1 MSLQN
6 TDDFLTI
13 VTGASS
19 GLGAATA
26 HKLALEGRRVLTLQR
41 RPPETVMRDGYRYP
55 IEFMEVDLY
64 DHGAIDQVT
73 QIIKQKYQVG
83 YLVNNAGVNRPGS
96 IEAVNEDDLDA
107 VWQLNIKA
115 PIQLI
120 QAFLPQMKANRF
132 GRIVNISS
140 RAILGKTERIA
151 YVSSK
156 MGVVGL
162 TLSLSLEVAPFGIT
176 VNVIAPGPVET
187 ELFTRGHPVG
197 SERRAFVIDSV
208 PMKRLGTPEDIARGI
223 SFFLSPENGF
233 ITGQLLYVCGG
244 ISVSGSGG
252 L

>member
-1 MSLQN
+1 
-6 TDDFLTI
+6 
-13 VTGASS
+13 
-19 GLGAATA
+19 
-26 HKLALEGRRVLTLQR
+26 
-41 RPPETVMRDGYRYP
+41 
-55 IEFMEVDLY
+55 
-64 DHGAIDQVT
+64 
-73 QIIKQKYQVG
+73 
-83 YLVNNAGVNRPGS
+83 
-96 IEAVNEDDLDA
+96 
-107 VWQLNIKA
+107 
-115 PIQLI
+115 
-120 QAFLPQMKANRF
+120 
-132 GRIVNISS
+132 
-140 RAILGKTERIA
+140 
-151 YVSSK
+151 

-223 SFFLSPENGF
+223 SFFLSRENGF